1 MLKHTKACTKTIH
14 RAYSSSANTW
24 TVSAT
29 ITDKKSV
36 FVGRAIHITSE
47 SDAKE
52 KLEQLWADKSMK
64 KATHQIYA
72 WKSGSNS
79 GFDNGGEAP
88 GGSKLMELLSK
99 RDDGVLVLVTRW
111 YGGVSIGGARFRH
124 IVRCGQE
131 ALTQLK

>member
-1 MLKHTKACTKTIH
+1 MLKNTCHKTLY
-14 RAYSSSANTW
+14 RAYSSSASSW
-24 TVSAT
+24 TVSTT

-36 FVGRAIHITSE
+36 FTGRAIRISSE

-52 KLEQLWADKSMK
+52 KLNDLWAEKSMK

-72 WKSGSNS
+72 WKSGSEG

-99 RDDGVLVLVTRW
+99 QDNVLVLVTRW

-131 ALTQLK
+131 ALTQLE